1 LYAAT
6 IATIPENN
14 EAAIEIYPAISDSQ
28 RNPAISQQTK
38 ATISVYQNQFFIP
51 AILYMMY
58 ALTIGIRANHPAS
71 HAFVKIFHI
80 AIITRI
86 PNTKATS
93 NPAIH
98 IPANNPASHAA
109 SSLLRSNSPSVF

>member
-1 LYAAT
+1 MYAAT

-14 EAAIEIYPAISDSQ
+14 EAISVTIPPALDSSHN
-28 RNPAISQQTK
+28 NPAIIHQTN
-38 ATISVYQNQFFIP
+38 AAIIVYQNQFFIP
-51 AILYMMY
+51 TILYIMY
-58 ALTIGIRANHPAS
+58 TLTIGIIANHPAS

-86 PNTKATS
+86 PNTKATT

-98 IPANNPASHAA
+98 IPANIQIIHAVSSVVNPLNA
-109 SSLLRSNSPSVF
+109 F